1 MFILNTQVDGCE
13 YRDIYNL
20 HSSGLKHPIYM
31 QSTAQLHIFGWIYVL
46 SCHDDRF
53 IVSEQIVQNIESWR
67 RWQNWNSSQNWR
79 EKSSRKMLTT

>member
-53 IVSEQIVQNIESWR
+53 IVSEQIVQNIDDADKIETVHKIG
-67 RWQNWNSSQNWR
+67 
-79 EKSSRKMLTT
+79 EKKALVKC